1 MIPLDCTDFEETW
14 KVFEQQNADVPPEV
28 VKNIRG
34 IFMSGGFAAVGM
46 TMNRMS
52 KLPGTVDPSDMIK
65 ELINTWQ
72 VAMAELELK
81 ANKDFENKTFGQG

>member
-1 MIPLDCTDFEETW
+1 MIPSDCTDFEETW
-14 KVFEQQNADVPPEV
+14 KVFEQQNVNVPPEV
-28 VKNIRG
+28 VKSIRG
-34 IFMSGGFAAVGM
+34 IFMSGGYAAIGV

-52 KLPGTVDPSDMIK
+52 ELPGTVDPSDMIK

-72 VAMAELELK
+72 IALAELELK